1 MEHLARL
8 LQALAPAAWTA
19 AAAAYLL
26 VFRRDDRGADR
37 WCRRLGFGAVVLQV
51 LLFAAVGLAGRPMV
65 ASAGGVLASMGL
77 CVAGVHLFLEGRI
90 GTRSI
95 GVFPMSIALLLSLGG
110 AAADM
115 LRMPTAALPKISTS
129 VHVFGAV
136 LAYSGLLLAAL
147 YGVLFLLQRWSLRSR
162 RYGLLFERL
171 PSLEL
176 LDQFSWR
183 SLLAAVVFL
192 TLTIAFGH
200 VVGKAPG
207 LGFDYYD
214 PKIMFTNLIW
224 LGCLL
229 LTASRGFKWLR
240 PATSAWGCVVLFTFA
255 IGNMLIVDMFSRVH
269 PAY

>member
-1 MEHLARL
+1 MESLARI
-8 LQALAPAAWTA
+8 LQATVPAAWTA

-26 VFRRDDRGADR
+26 VFRREDAAADR
-37 WCRRLGFGAVVLQV
+37 WCRRLAFLAVALSVA
-51 LLFAAVGLAGRPMV
+51 LFASVGLAGRPMV
-65 ASAGGVLASMGL
+65 ASAGGVLLSMGL
-77 CVAGVHLFLEGRI
+77 AVAGVHLFLEGRI

-95 GVFPMSIALLLSLGG
+95 GIFPISVAVALSLCS

-115 LRMPTAALPKISTS
+115 LRLPTTDMPRWSTAA
-129 VHVFGAV
+129 HVFGAV
-136 LAYSGLLLAAL
+136 LAYSGLLLSAL
-147 YGVLFLLQRWSLRSR
+147 YGALFLLQRRALRQR
-162 RYGLLFERL
+162 TFGLLFDRL

-200 VVGKAPG
+200 VVGRAPG

-214 PKIMFTNLIW
+214 PKIMFTNLLW

-229 LTASRGFKWLR
+229 LSTTRALKWVR
-240 PATSAWGCVVLFTFA
+240 PATAAWGTVILFAFS
-255 IGNMLIVDMFSRVH
+255 IGNMLVVDMFSRVH

>member
-1 MEHLARL
+1 MEHLARI
-8 LQALAPAAWTA
+8 LQAMVPAAWMA

-26 VFRRDDRGADR
+26 VFRRADPGADR
-37 WCRRLGFGAVVLQV
+37 WCRRLAFTAVGLQL

-65 ASAGGVLASMGL
+65 ASGGGVLASMGL
-77 CVAGVHLFLEGRI
+77 AVAGVHLFLEGRI
-90 GTRSI
+90 KTRAI
-95 GVFPMSIALLLSLGG
+95 GIFPVCIALGLSLGG

-115 LRMPTAALPKISTS
+115 LRMPAAAFPKWSTG

-162 RYGLLFERL
+162 RFGLLFERL

-207 LGFDYYD
+207 LAFDYYD
-214 PKIMFTNLIW
+214 PKIVFTNMLW
-224 LGCLL
+224 LGSLL
-229 LTASRGFKWLR
+229 LTTSRGFRWLR
-240 PATSAWGCVVLFTFA
+240 PATSAWGCVILFTFA

>member
-1 MEHLARL
+1 MEILARI
-8 LQALAPAAWTA
+8 LQALVPAAWTA
-19 AAAAYLL
+19 TAAAYLL
-26 VFRRDDRGADR
+26 VFRREDLGADR
-37 WCRRLGFGAVVLQV
+37 WCRRLAFGAIGVNV
-51 LLFAAVGLAGRPMV
+51 LLFVAVGLAGRPMV

-77 CVAGVHLFLEGRI
+77 AVAGVHLFLEGRI
-90 GTRSI
+90 GTRAI
-95 GVFPMSIALLLSLGG
+95 GIFPMSVALVLSLGG

-115 LRMPTAALPKISTS
+115 LRLPSAAMPRLSTG

-147 YGVLFLLQRWSLRSR
+147 YGVLFLLQRHSLRSR
-162 RYGLLFERL
+162 RFGLLFERL

-183 SLLAAVVFL
+183 SLLAAVAAL

-200 VVGKAPG
+200 VVGRTPG
-207 LGFDYYD
+207 LEFDYYD

-224 LGCLL
+224 TGCLL
-229 LTASRGFKWLR
+229 LTTSRGFKWIR
-240 PATSAWGCVVLFTFA
+240 PATSAWGCVILFSFA
-255 IGNMLIVDMFSRVH
+255 IGNMLFVDMFSRVH